1 METVTLH
8 VPEEQV
14 LEWIRQL
21 SPDAKQ
27 AVIRTLLPE
36 LDRLE
41 MLVEYGGQRI
51 RELCGQRGIRWDVL
65 SDVEREALID
75 AWLHEPPPEP

>member
-1 METVTLH
+1 METVTLR

-14 LEWIRQL
+14 LEWVKQL

-41 MLVEYGGQRI
+41 MLVDYGGQRI
-51 RELCGQRGIRWDVL
+51 RELCGQRGIRWDAL
-65 SDVEREALID
+65 SDSEREALID
-75 AWLHEPPPEP
+75 AWLHEPPPAP